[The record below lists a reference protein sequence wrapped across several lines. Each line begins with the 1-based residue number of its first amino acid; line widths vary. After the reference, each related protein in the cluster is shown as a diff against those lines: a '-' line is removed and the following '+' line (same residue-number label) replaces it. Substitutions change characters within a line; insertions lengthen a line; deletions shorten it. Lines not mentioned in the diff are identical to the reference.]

1 MHVVMAVDMR
11 RRLTKH
17 INEAVELALQLAG
30 NLFKR
35 QSTLLRRSQIH
46 LPSWPSR
53 VRPGIGESGIPSVA
67 QNACRAQ
74 LWHLAAQLRRVF
86 NRLSVNQGR
95 CRGHNPPATGFNN
108 AVVLTFRETQNHQ
121 H

>member
-1 MHVVMAVDMR
+1 MHVVMAVDVR

-30 NLFKR
+30 NLFER
-35 QSTLLRRSQIH
+35 QSTLLRPFPNPFTQ
-46 LPSWPSR
+46 LA
-53 VRPGIGESGIPSVA
+53 VA
-67 QNACRAQ
+67 RQARHWRKRHPERQHKMHADAQ

-95 CRGHNPPATGFNN
+95 CRGHNPRRQASIMP
-108 AVVLTFRETQNHQ
+108 
-121 H
+121 